1 MTPEQELY
9 LSIPETTVEIETLA
23 EQYLFFVTHY
33 GLRSE
38 AASLAYD
45 PFYKARLEHRSR
57 LSGSAAAEDAQ
68 AWDDWSCDLLDAYAK
83 AMPDSESY

>member
-1 MTPEQELY
+1 MTPAQELL

-23 EQYLFFVTHY
+23 EQYLFFVAHY
-33 GLRSE
+33 GIRSDV
-38 AASLAYD
+38 ASLAYD

-68 AWDDWSCDLLDAYAK
+68 AWDDWACDVLD
-83 AMPDSESY
+83 SYN